1 MKKEKV
7 GIVIIATNMYYI
19 LGIRFIKRF
28 LHFYKGDS
36 NISFY
41 FFSDR
46 DPLECLSEE
55 ECKSVIW
62 NVENHNDWVS
72 ATNSKFENML
82 KCISDDKDY
91 LFYFDAD
98 TNIDKDFGD
107 WFLIGDL
114 VGGEHFGNR
123 SFLKGGKPD
132 TKLGVMSFTPEHSP
146 LKHTYYYGAFFG
158 GKTLAVK
165 LMCTMLKNWQLT
177 DRMIKYEPP
186 VNDETYINKYFH
198 FCPPET
204 VACEEFKFLISDKAG
219 FLNTRNPRWINEHIL
234 DQMKVLKN
242 KVYDIQNG
250 KIKL

>member
-1 MKKEKV
+1 MKSKNV
-7 GIVIIATNMYYI
+7 GIVIIATNAYYI

-36 NISFY
+36 NISFH

-46 DPLECLSEE
+46 NPEECLSEIE
-55 ECKSVIW
+55 YSKVIW
-62 NVENHNDWVS
+62 HEERHENWIS
-72 ATNSKFENML
+72 GTNSKFKNML
-82 KCISDDKDY
+82 KSIDFDQDY

-98 TNIDKDFGD
+98 TNVNKDFID

-114 VGGEHFGNR
+114 VGGEHYGNR
-123 SFLKGGKPD
+123 DFLKGGKPD
-132 TKLGVMSFTPEHSP
+132 TKQGVMSFTPEHSP
-146 LKHTYYYGAFFG
+146 LSHTYYYGAFFG
-158 GKTLAVK
+158 GKTLALK

-177 DRMIKYEPP
+177 DQVIKYEPP

-204 VACEEFKFLISDKAG
+204 VNCEQFKFMISDKG
-219 FLNTRNPRWINEHIL
+219 GLIDTRNTKFVNQSIIEE
-234 DQMKVLKN
+234 MKKLKD
-242 KVYDIQNG
+242 KIYDIQNE